1 MPNSEAAASLR
12 MTNTKITPPEA
23 LKADFNSIYEQPDPR
38 AYFRELYGLDY
49 IIPELARPVFTAL
62 VTKLEQLR
70 GRRLRV
76 LDIGCSYGI
85 NAAMLQYPIDL
96 DRLAKRYADFSE
108 SKIGPAQLAMMDR
121 SYFRSWPRRDIE
133 VIGLDASQ
141 SAVDFARTTGVLQDG
156 IVGDFEQNPLP
167 DYAREVLSGIDLVI
181 STGAIG
187 YVSEKT
193 LSQVIAAIGQPRP
206 WVASFVLRMF
216 PYDQIAASLAPT
228 GLVTEHLPSTTF
240 VQRRFESEDE
250 CRRVT
255 DRLLALGIDPE
266 GKESEGL
273 LHANFYLSRTEDE
286 ADAQPLETL
295 ISVAHGTRH
304 PFGRRYLNRTGEPIR
319 LIR

>member
-1 MPNSEAAASLR
+1 MPNAEAAASR
-12 MTNTKITPPEA
+12 RATNPQIAPPEV
-23 LKADFNSIYEQPDPR
+23 LKADFNSIYDQPDPR

-49 IIPELARPVFTAL
+49 IIPELARPIFTTL
-62 VTKLEQLR
+62 VAKLEKIR
-70 GRRLRV
+70 GRRLRI

-85 NAAMLQYPIDL
+85 NAAMLQYPVDL
-96 DRLAKRYADFSE
+96 DRLAKRYANLSE
-108 SKIGPAQLAMMDR
+108 SQIGPAQLAMMDR

-133 VIGLDASQ
+133 IIGLDASQ
-141 SAVDFARTTGVLQDG
+141 AAVDFARTTGVLQDG

-167 DYAREVLSGIDLVI
+167 DHAGEVLNGIDLVI

-193 LSQVIAAIGQPRP
+193 ISKVIAAIGEPRP

-216 PYDQIAASLAPT
+216 PYDPIAASLAHV
-228 GLVTEHLPSTTF
+228 GLATEHLSSTTF
-240 VQRRFESEDE
+240 VQRRFHSEQE

-273 LHANFYLSRTEDE
+273 LHANFFLSRPEDE
-286 ADAQPLETL
+286 AASLPLDAL

-304 PFGRRYLNRTGEPIR
+304 PFGRRYLNRRGEPIR